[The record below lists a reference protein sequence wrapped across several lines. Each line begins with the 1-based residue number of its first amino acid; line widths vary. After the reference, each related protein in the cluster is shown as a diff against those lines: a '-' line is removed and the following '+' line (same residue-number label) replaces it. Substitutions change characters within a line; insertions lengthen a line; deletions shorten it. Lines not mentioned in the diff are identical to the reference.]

1 MILGEFKRELTTQK
15 LSNVPCESCGADQL
29 YVKVFS
35 KFFVFGLPAFP
46 TGKTVEIQC
55 SQCKK
60 VNTINFK
67 TQKSAADRVQRIVDQ
82 AKHKW
87 YTYLLPIIIGL
98 GLIYVLLKKPNEFKQ
113 EMGIDPKTETPTYK
127 IVNATETESTEEVVV
142 EAAET
147 ISVSESGEKRYL
159 ELTYATSDKPEH
171 EAAQYLLSLLNTAI
185 TANNNK
191 GFELEAESNE
201 KRLLLVC
208 YVPNIN
214 KSTKKA
220 KEELLSLTTS
230 ALQKKF
236 GYTDFYLS
244 FYGYDMSLY
253 AIKANDYQKVAQY
266 ELDYAEEHRLLD
278 FYE

>member
-1 MILGEFKRELTTQK
+1 MILGEFKREVNTQK
-15 LSNVPCESCGADQL
+15 LSNIPCESCGAEQL

-46 TGKTVEIQC
+46 TGKSVEIQC

-60 VNTINFK
+60 QNNINFR
-67 TQKSAADRVQRIVDQ
+67 TQKSTADRIQRIVDQ
-82 AKHKW
+82 SKHKW
-87 YTYLLPIIIGL
+87 YSYLLLIIFGIGTV
-98 GLIYVLLKKPNEFKQ
+98 YVLLTKTDEFKQ
-113 EMGIDPKTETPTYK
+113 EFGIQPETVAPIYREESIK
-127 IVNATETESTEEVVV
+127 EVESTEQIVIEEAEVVT
-142 EAAET
+142 EAP
-147 ISVSESGEKRYL
+147 ESRFL
-159 ELTYATSDKPEH
+159 QLTYDTSDSPKH
-171 EAAQYLLSLLNTAI
+171 EAAQYLLTLFNENI
-185 TANNNK
+185 TANNDK
-191 GFELEAESNE
+191 GFEIEAESDG

-236 GYTDFYLS
+236 GYREVYLA

-253 AIKANDYQKVAQY
+253 AIKANDYQKVAQV
-266 ELDYAEEHRLLD
+266 ELDYAEEHRLLV